1 MKRILIPS
9 LFRSLNVVGQRTE
22 TQEKNHLQTMKKR
35 YKKKMN
41 QKYGDPYRICQN
53 CKGNG
58 YVRIV
63 PYSETQTCKE
73 CGGAGHFEH
82 EKITTKHEPDTI
94 PTSYVLKLIKVLE
107 EFIRGKK
114 RTIH

>member
-1 MKRILIPS
+1 
-9 LFRSLNVVGQRTE
+9 
-22 TQEKNHLQTMKKR
+22 MKKNIR
-35 YKKKMN
+35 KNNMKFGEPYK
-41 QKYGDPYRICQN
+41 ICQN

-58 YVRIV
+58 YVRII

-73 CGGAGHFEH
+73 CGGAGHFENVKRTTDH
-82 EKITTKHEPDTI
+82 EPGEKISTA
-94 PTSYVLKLIKVLE
+94 YVLNLIKVLE